1 MKTILRRHKTSDKL
15 RTSYD
20 RAISFDLEW
29 NCPVPVRLFPRP
41 TSSIRHFRIACSF
54 CLKTSLPAKRHIG
67 KCVPLIGLL
76 SSIHFHMKGFP
87 QRFVLKL
94 RYKATRKSVTPEIR
108 LAVAKYRGVGTRQEL
123 AYEQSAFVS

>member
-41 TSSIRHFRIACSF
+41 TRSIRHFRVACSF
-54 CLKTSLPAKRHIG
+54 CVKTSLPAKRHIG

-87 QRFVLKL
+87 QRFVLKHEVQGN
-94 RYKATRKSVTPEIR
+94 SE
-108 LAVAKYRGVGTRQEL
+108 VGDT
-123 AYEQSAFVS
+123 

>member
-41 TSSIRHFRIACSF
+41 TRSIRHFRVACSF
-54 CLKTSLPAKRHIG
+54 CVKTSLPAKRHR
-67 KCVPLIGLL
+67 KMC
-76 SSIHFHMKGFP
+76 SAY
-87 QRFVLKL
+87 RFTFINSFSYE
-94 RYKATRKSVTPEIR
+94 RFSTEIR
-108 LAVAKYRGVGTRQEL
+108 LETEVQGNSEVGDT
-123 AYEQSAFVS
+123 